1 MFFHAEKYQPFTV
14 DDFPRVSSEF
24 DEQSDAVFQ
33 NPDIQL
39 RGPSAMFLFRTF
51 NDPLIEKHKH
61 FFGSQYQLY
70 DESEGIYIFI
80 KKRLI
85 SIVAYSY

>member
-24 DEQSDAVFQ
+24 DEQSDVVFQ

-39 RGPSAMFLFRTF
+39 RGPSAMFLFRAF
-51 NDPLIEKHKH
+51 NNPLVEKHKH